1 MAEKQQEVRKPT
13 ISIFGLS
20 PELARALTPIKLS
33 LDLITGRGTKEREIK
48 GLKDSATNAEIIAK
62 INEICRRINAS
73 GTC

>member
-1 MAEKQQEVRKPT
+1 MADKEIRKPT

-33 LDLITGRGTKEREIK
+33 LDLLTGRGTRERELK
-48 GLKDSATNAEIIAK
+48 GLPSNASYEEIVAK